1 MKKIFKTAMFAVAV
15 MAAGYGGYKTY
26 STYTVKDGTLV
37 SENIEALSQS
47 GEGGYVFPD
56 IITTSTEEGYSYA
69 RDNEITE
76 VNGVR
81 GFWCHFT
88 GVISDYCVGVIEV

>member
-47 GEGGYVFPD
+47 GEDGYMLPEFVVECGRYEGKCWAR
-56 IITTSTEEGYSYA
+56 STQQ
-69 RDNEITE
+69 NEA
-76 VNGVR
+76 GKYP
-81 GFWCHFT
+81 CYFT
-88 GVISDYCVGVIEV
+88 GSMSDYCTGEVDSI